1 MKLLSALSI
10 KSLESKS
17 NGMKILIILLFLILM
32 NIPFLNRAIAVD
44 EIYVAEMANH
54 IIKKPLDPF
63 GFEWYMVNRPLASA
77 FTHSNPPLLSY
88 YYAIIKFLFG
98 ESNIVLHAFFMIFSV
113 VAAISMFYIAK
124 RITKWPLFATLLL
137 IFTPIYSVASHNFMY
152 DIPVLALFLIS
163 VALFIEGLEENNKI
177 SLAISSI
184 FAAIAFLTKYNAILI
199 FPILALYAYLKRKPK
214 YIAYFSIS
222 FILIFLWSIYEV
234 HLYGAVHSVDF
245 FFRWPATESLSS
257 SVLKKASEFYLS
269 YSIANISY
277 LGGATIFFFF
287 LSAPFVKTI
296 RDLILLG
303 VLIFI
308 NVVFAILLYMKS
320 AEFLSGQYTIVQL
333 ILLIIFMTSSS
344 YFLTKMVVPTIK
356 SIANHFINQNRH
368 KALFVH
374 RIFLGLWFFLA
385 LFFHTVFAGG
395 NARYLTVLLP
405 PMVLYYCIMIEER
418 IAIYKISMKK
428 IEKVF
433 FYCLFTTLVLGIL
446 LGIADYQYADTYR
459 SFSNNIAY
467 KYKSDRATYF
477 TGHEGFKYYMEQNG
491 YVFYDPLVHKLGNGD
506 IIIKPYIP
514 NPRNLDVLGKNLVL
528 VDKIHHNSSFP
539 IRLNNPWAH
548 AGFYTF
554 ANGFLPFSISN
565 SPLEI
570 FEIYKFV

>member
-1 MKLLSALSI
+1 MKLLSSLSVR
-10 KSLESKS
+10 SLESKS
-17 NGMKILIILLFLILM
+17 NGIKISIILTFLILM

-44 EIYVAEMANH
+44 DVYVVEMANQ

-88 YYAIIKFLFG
+88 YYAIIKFSFG
-98 ESNIVLHAFFMIFSV
+98 DVNIVLHAFFMMFSI
-113 VAAISMFYIAK
+113 AAALSMFYIAK

-137 IFTPIYSVASHNFMY
+137 MFTPIYSVASHNFMY
-152 DIPVLALFLIS
+152 DIPVLAFFLIS
-163 VALFIEGLEENNKI
+163 VALFIKGLEEDNKI
-177 SLAISSI
+177 SLVISSI
-184 FAAIAFLTKYNAILI
+184 LAGIAFLTKYNAIII
-199 FPILALYAYLKRKPK
+199 FPILALYAYLRRKPK

-222 FILIFLWSIYEV
+222 LILIILWSINEAY
-234 HLYGAVHSVDF
+234 HYGAVHSINF
-245 FFRWPATESLSS
+245 FFRWPTTNSLSS
-257 SVLKKASEFYLS
+257 SILKKIFQFYLP
-269 YSIANISY
+269 YSIANLSY

-287 LSAPFVKTI
+287 LLAPIVKTLK
-296 RDLILLG
+296 DMILLA
-303 VLIFI
+303 VLTAM
-308 NVVFAILLYMKS
+308 NAVFAVLLYIKS
-320 AEFLSGQYTIVQL
+320 AVFLSGQYTIMQL
-333 ILLIIFMTSSS
+333 ILLIIFMTSST
-344 YFLTKMVVPTIK
+344 YFLTKMAVSIIK
-356 SIANHFINQNRH
+356 SIANHFINKN
-368 KALFVH
+368 KETMLVH

-395 NARYLTVLLP
+395 NARYLPVLLP

-418 IAIYKISMKK
+418 IASYKISMEK

-433 FYCLFTTLVLGIL
+433 FYGLITTLFLGIL
-446 LGIADYQYADTYR
+446 LSIADYQYADTYR

-467 KYKSDRATYF
+467 KYKSERATYF

-491 YVFYDPLVHKLGNGD
+491 YVFYDPLVHKLSSGD

-514 NPRNLDVLGKNLVL
+514 NPRNLDILNSNLVL
-528 VDKIHHNSSFP
+528 VDKIYRNSSFP

-565 SPLEI
+565 SHLDI